1 MILKIRLSGEVEWQ
15 IWDSIERLRY
25 KRISLVEVKK
35 IKADYNMIRMEGH
48 EPEGRKEFASDR
60 QGIYISMVHKG
71 RGVTITSN
79 SLYIFLL
86 NDEGRTIERI

>member
-35 IKADYNMIRMEGH
+35 IKADYNMIRMEGR
-48 EPEGRKEFASDR
+48 EPEDRKEFASDR

-86 NDEGRTIERI
+86 NDEGRTIERL

>member
-48 EPEGRKEFASDR
+48 EPEGRKELRF
-60 QGIYISMVHKG
+60 
-71 RGVTITSN
+71 
-79 SLYIFLL
+79 
-86 NDEGRTIERI
+86 